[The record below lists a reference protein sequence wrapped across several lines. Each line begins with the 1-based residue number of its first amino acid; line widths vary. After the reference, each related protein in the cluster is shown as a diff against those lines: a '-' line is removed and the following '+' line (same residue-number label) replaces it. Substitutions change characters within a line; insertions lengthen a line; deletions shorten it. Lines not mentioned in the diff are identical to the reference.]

1 MTGTLQFVD
10 LESVLKELKPG
21 AVIQYVARN
30 GTIAQVVFVGYE
42 DWRAALEQVGQ
53 SAIDARV
60 AKMDAVSKANAA
72 FKKAEITF
80 HRGVE
85 LHNLVETWMQR
96 VEKDAE
102 KHEIKV
108 TQKIDDLRE
117 WAAQMYKKAYV
128 RDVRQSRELDRLK
141 AVTMWLGI
149 SSFILLTLV
158 VIIGVT

>member
-30 GTIAQVVFVGYE
+30 GTIAEVVFVGYE

-60 AKMDAVSKANAA
+60 AKVEAVDQAKAA
-72 FKKAEITF
+72 FIKADLTF

-85 LHNLVETWMQR
+85 LHNRVATWIQR
-96 VEKDAE
+96 VERDAE
-102 KHEIKV
+102 SHEAKV
-108 TQKIDDLRE
+108 TQKVDDLRE
-117 WAAQMYKKAYV
+117 WAARMYKKAYV
-128 RDVRQSRELDRLK
+128 RDVRRSRELNRLK
-141 AVTMWLGI
+141 AVTVWLGI
-149 SSFILLTLV
+149 SSFILLALI